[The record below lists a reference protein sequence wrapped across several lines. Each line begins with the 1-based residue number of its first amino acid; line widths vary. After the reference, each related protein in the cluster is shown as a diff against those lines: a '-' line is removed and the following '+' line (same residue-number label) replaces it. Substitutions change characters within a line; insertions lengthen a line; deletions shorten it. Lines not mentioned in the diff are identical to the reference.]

1 MQILK
6 KERSLFIRSSVF
18 ADLRT
23 FFGSFKQQFRILIK
37 KTNQSFIY
45 DLVTFYNQSLKHHK
59 NHMLLIKWHKYLL
72 PERDMILQP
81 IILITKLK
89 KKEAN
94 NCLLQRVVI
103 KIIAFK
109 SVWNVSVSF
118 TSTNL
123 QNRKYFSLKIQ
134 VALLNMQVQ
143 HLQIK

>member
-1 MQILK
+1 
-6 KERSLFIRSSVF
+6 
-18 ADLRT
+18 
-23 FFGSFKQQFRILIK
+23 
-37 KTNQSFIY
+37 
-45 DLVTFYNQSLKHHK
+45 
-59 NHMLLIKWHKYLL
+59 MLLIKWHKYLL

-81 IILITKLK
+81 IILITKFK

-103 KIIAFK
+103 KTIAFK